1 MKLMLAGVLALAMFG
16 CSSTKKA
23 TTIDVQET
31 LDTIITT
38 YFSEMASMPYEEMYV
53 SEVFG
58 LTEEEIV
65 SFAGVTPMISAVATD
80 VAVFEAQEGKV
91 EDVKAAVESYKEFK
105 KNNAWYPIETEN
117 AEKAVVYVNGNY
129 VFFIMAENV
138 EEVQAYVE
146 GLFQ

>member
-1 MKLMLAGVLALAMFG
+1 MRKVMKLMLAGVLALTMFG
-16 CSSTKKA
+16 CSSTAK
-23 TTIDVQET
+23 TPTIDVQET

-38 YFSEMASMPYEEMYV
+38 YFSEMASMPYDEMYV

-91 EDVKAAVESYKEFK
+91 EDVKAAVESYKEYKIFGYTGVLHGNAQK
-105 KNNAWYPIETEN
+105 K
-117 AEKAVVYVNGNY
+117 VSGN
-129 VFFIMAENV
+129 
-138 EEVQAYVE
+138 
-146 GLFQ
+146 